1 MVSSNHI
8 KAVNSMEMEKIRDE
22 IIELISDR
30 MGIEQQKLYSYGKE
44 KSLLDAAIGL
54 QPRDLLT
61 LFFEL
66 QRKYEV
72 VFEEK
77 DIIEKRFDYLD
88 HMADAI
94 ISKQVSV

>member
-1 MVSSNHI
+1 
-8 KAVNSMEMEKIRDE
+8 MEMQKIRDE
-22 IIELISDR
+22 IIELISEK
-30 MGIEQQKLYSYGKE
+30 MGIDRQKLYNYGKE

-77 DIIEKRFDYLD
+77 NIIERRFDYLD
-88 HMADAI
+88 NMIDAI

>member
-1 MVSSNHI
+1 
-8 KAVNSMEMEKIRDE
+8 MEMEKIRDE

-30 MGIEQQKLYSYGKE
+30 MGVERQKLNNHGKE

-66 QRKYEV
+66 QRTYEV
-72 VFEEK
+72 SFEEK
-77 DIIEKRFDYLD
+77 DIIESRFDYLD
-88 HMADAI
+88 NMVNAI
-94 ISKQVSV
+94 ISKQVSE